1 MFSLEKALKIQENL
15 AKFISIKS
23 EFKKLEVIAG
33 VDAAYIKDLGIG
45 AAVAIDYFT
54 LKPLEKGFSIFKVN
68 VPYIP
73 GFLAFRE
80 LPVMLK
86 ALKALSLNPDVIIVN
101 GHGLAHPRKFGL
113 ACHLGFIL
121 NKPTIG
127 VAKNRLYG
135 IEKENFLININDEL
149 IGYVLKFN
157 EKKKVYVSVGNKIS
171 LEDAVKIVKHCSPK
185 GFPEPLK
192 LAHEEASRKK
202 QELKLKQC

>member
-1 MFSLEKALKIQENL
+1 MFSVEKALKIQENL
-15 AKFISIKS
+15 AKFISRKS
-23 EFKKLEVIAG
+23 EFKKLEVVAG
-33 VDAAYIKDLGIG
+33 VDAAYIKDLGVG

-54 LKPLEKGFSIFKVN
+54 LKPLEKAFSIFKVN

-80 LPVMLK
+80 LPVMFK

-135 IEKENFLININDEL
+135 IEKENFLINSEL
-149 IGYVLKFN
+149 IGYVLRFN
-157 EKKKVYVSVGNKIS
+157 EKKKVYVSIGNKIS
-171 LEDAVKIVKHCSPK
+171 LEDAVKIVKHCSFK

-192 LAHEEASRKK
+192 LAHKEASRKK
-202 QELKLKQC
+202 QELMLKQC

>member
-1 MFSLEKALKIQENL
+1 MFSIEKASKIQEVFS
-15 AKFISIKS
+15 KFISKTS
-23 EFKKLEVIAG
+23 EFKKVEVIAG
-33 VDAAYIKDLGIG
+33 VDAAYINGLGIG

-54 LKPLEKGFSIFKVN
+54 LKPLENAFSILKVN
-68 VPYIP
+68 IPYIP

-86 ALKALSLNPDVIIVN
+86 ALKNLFLNPDVIIVD

-127 VAKNRLYG
+127 VAKNPLYG
-135 IEKENFLININDEL
+135 KEKGNFLVDEEP
-149 IGYVLKFN
+149 IGYILKLN
-157 EKKKVYVSVGNKIS
+157 KKKFYVSVGNKIS
-171 LEDAVKIVKHCSPK
+171 LEDSIKIVKHCSLK

-192 LAHEEASRKK
+192 LAHKEASRKK
-202 QELKLKQC
+202 RELMLKC